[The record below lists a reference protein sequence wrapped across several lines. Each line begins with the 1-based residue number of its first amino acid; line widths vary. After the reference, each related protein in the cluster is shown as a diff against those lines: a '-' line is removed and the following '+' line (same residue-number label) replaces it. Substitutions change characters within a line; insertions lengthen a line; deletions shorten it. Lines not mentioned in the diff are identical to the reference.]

1 VSVAG
6 SVPGGEDI
14 QLQHTPPSAG
24 PVERIGDA
32 LVLNCCRVAAVAL
45 SIIVLINGANVV
57 GRYFFGRPIGW
68 AEEAML
74 YLMIFVVFAGAIGA
88 TWRGVHIGIDAFVT
102 RMPPAFQR
110 AAGVAMSLLSI
121 VLLLTV
127 AKAGFD
133 TVQLLYAFDQR
144 SDAMEFP
151 MWIPQ
156 SFVVIGFGVSA
167 ILIAVRIFIPAK
179 RGPSH

>member
-1 VSVAG
+1 MSAPG
-6 SVPGGEDI
+6 SVEVQAGDAPS
-14 QLQHTPPSAG
+14 SAG
-24 PVERIGDA
+24 LAERIGDA
-32 LVLNCCRVAAVAL
+32 IVLNCCRGAAVSLAT
-45 SIIVLINGANVV
+45 IVAINGVNVI
-57 GRYFFGRPIGW
+57 GRYFFSRPLAW

-74 YLMIFVVFAGAIGA
+74 YLMIFVVFAGAIAA

-102 RMPPAFQR
+102 RMPATFQR
-110 AAGVAMSLLSI
+110 VASIAVSLLSV

-133 TVQLLYAFDQR
+133 TVQLLYSFDQR

-156 SFVVIGFGVSA
+156 SFVVVGFGMCA
-167 ILIAVRIFIPAK
+167 ILLTVRIFVPAT
-179 RGPSH
+179 PANSH